1 MKNTKLKILE
11 LFNIRSSLS
20 PKIKIEKI
28 NTITPK
34 KKQIIIVYIVLLY
47 AISEFVSN
55 LDPFMK

>member
-20 PKIKIEKI
+20 LKIKIEKI

>member
-20 PKIKIEKI
+20 LKIKIEKI

-34 KKQIIIVYIVLLY
+34 KKRIIIVYIVLLY